1 MSYHGDIRLGD
12 TIDIKFVTTAVATG
26 APTQL
31 AGTPV
36 ISAYV
41 GNGTTEITAGIT
53 LSVDFDSRTGLNNV
67 RVVASS
73 GNGYATATNV
83 QLVITTGTVGGTS
96 VVGYVVGTFSIEA
109 RSAVMPTTAARTLD
123 VSAGGEAGVDWAN
136 VGSPT
141 AAVNLSSTTV
151 NLTNTATTVTNQLTA
166 AQIAT
171 GVWQD
176 ATAGDF
182 TTASSIGKSLYT
194 GNIVPGAAGGHFIAG
209 TNAATSITTALTA
222 NVIGNVTGNL
232 SGSVGSVTGAVGS
245 VTGAV
250 GSVTGA
256 VGSVTAGVSLAAN
269 AITAAATAADFTT
282 EIQAGLATAANLA
295 TVDTVVDAI
304 KVKTDQLV
312 FTIANQVDSN
322 VLTGGG
328 SGLDAAGT
336 RAALGLASA
345 NLDTQL
351 ADLPTNAE
359 LATAL
364 GTSDDAVLAQIALVK
379 AKTDPLTFTKANE
392 LDANIQSVNDVTVAG
407 TGALGDEWGP

>member
-194 GNIVPGAAGGHFIAG
+194 GNILPCASCGHFIAG

-295 TVDTVVDAI
+295 TVDT
-304 KVKTDQLV
+304 VKTDQLV